1 MIEINREYP
10 HKLSR
15 FGRFALLLA
24 LSVFSTFALSQQVA
38 DHNPAPGVSIGGYSP
53 VSYFTENRAEKGS
66 AEFAVSHDGRTYYLT
81 SAEQVAIYNEN
92 PGKYRPRYHYC
103 AYSVSLG
110 RSLPLDPTNF
120 KVIGDTLLL
129 FHVSKKFNGKDAWNS
144 KKESDE
150 VLIERADKQ
159 FTLLN
164 F

>member
-1 MIEINREYP
+1 MIEINRKCP
-10 HKLSR
+10 HRLNH
-15 FGRFALLLA
+15 FALLLV
-24 LSVFSTFALSQQVA
+24 LSVFSNFALSQQA
-38 DHNPAPGVSIGGYSP
+38 ENHNPTLGVSIGGYSP
-53 VSYFTENRAEKGS
+53 VSYFTKNKAEKGS
-66 AEFAVSHDGRTYYLT
+66 PEFAVSYDGHTYHLT
-81 SAEQVAIYNEN
+81 SAEQVALYNEN
-92 PGKYRPRYHYC
+92 PDKYRPRYHYC